1 MKIKGFSYRRLIDR
15 RDRIFR
21 HALRQYVGSRLV
33 GELLRDVCDDVI
45 KELPQTA
52 SADALYESIRVLA
65 GMPLTQRAAK
75 ELSWRLAGNVDRLNR
90 GERVL
95 AWTRQ
100 VSDETVPVRVER
112 IRPEKRRNDQGFVL
126 YLRVLAGTPCPL
138 VFPVFFSRRSCATIS
153 KPLGFSAPWGQYPY
167 STPWHYMGLMF
178 FVDIDAARSNENIVV
193 GSVSNT
199 DSLLLENR
207 SKIAVR
213 TRARPCPRGY
223 SHECVK
229 CWIGFNE
236 CPAAIWPQTL
246 VQRECTHC
254 RKEAFFEHDD
264 AGTVCL
270 NCRGAMANSSH

>member
-1 MKIKGFSYRRLIDR
+1 MKTKGFSYRRLIDR

-33 GELLRDVCDDVI
+33 GDLLRDVCNDI
-45 KELPQTA
+45 LKELPQTA
-52 SADALYESIRVLA
+52 SQDALYESIRVLA

-75 ELSWRLAGNVDRLNR
+75 ELSWRLAGNIDKLNN

-95 AWTRQ
+95 PWTRQ
-100 VSDETVPVRVER
+100 VQDETVPVRVER
-112 IRPEKRRNDQGFVL
+112 IRHDKRRNENGFVL
-126 YLRVLAGTPCPL
+126 YLRVLAGSPCPQ

-153 KPLGFSAPWGQYPY
+153 KTLGFSAPWGQYPY
-167 STPWHYMGLMF
+167 STALHYMGLMF
-178 FVDIDAARSNENIVV
+178 FVAIDAAKSNENIVV

-199 DSLLLENR
+199 DSLVLENR

-223 SHECVK
+223 THECVK
-229 CWIGFNE
+229 CWLGHNE

-246 VQRECTHC
+246 VQRECTQC
-254 RKEAFFEHDD
+254 QKEAFFEHDD
-264 AGTVCL
+264 TGTVCL
-270 NCRGAMANSSH
+270 NCRSVTVHS